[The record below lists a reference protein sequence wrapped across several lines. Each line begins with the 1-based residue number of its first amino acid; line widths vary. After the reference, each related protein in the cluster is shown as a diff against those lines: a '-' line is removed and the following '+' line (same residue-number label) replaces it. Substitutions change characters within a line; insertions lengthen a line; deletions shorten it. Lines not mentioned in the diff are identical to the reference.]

1 MAQANDRALDAIV
14 KACDCYKEMRSLYQ
28 AGKMLEQAVLI
39 SRDMQQ
45 LDKIGGFAERGALL
59 YRQGKFN
66 QNLNVLCYRK
76 GSFTLAT
83 FVGNNANDNTSNSD
97 TLVLAMA
104 TLGSTTKLEMI
115 LSVSCCPRWAKA
127 SSWLSLSCRC
137 FWCWCYRAYFANGN
151 AA

>member
-1 MAQANDRALDAIV
+1 VAQANDRALDAIV

-59 YRQGKFN
+59 YRQGKLN
-66 QNLNVLCYRK
+66 PNLYVLRSRK

-83 FVGNNANDNTSNSD
+83 SVGNNASD
-97 TLVLAMA
+97 SYARAFYIENIFFVLQ
-104 TLGSTTKLEMI
+104 
-115 LSVSCCPRWAKA
+115 
-127 SSWLSLSCRC
+127 
-137 FWCWCYRAYFANGN
+137 N
-151 AA
+151 APDKCNNC